1 MRFKQR
7 TLTALI
13 CGLLYCS
20 SASVIATAAEP
31 ALAEPKSP
39 ATQAHNALA
48 QLKAGHPD
56 ESARII
62 REMLI
67 RMQLELI
74 MDPRYAKN
82 SAELYAT
89 SPQILKDFFDK
100 EIDKESAS
108 AEGKASDEGKTTS
121 ERRNSGGNKTSGH
134 TIASKDTKTNSD
146 TKAIIESLI
155 NNTVPKDYS
164 ARLKK
169 HCDGVDAAM
178 KQLDEFKSIADGEQ
192 LKYGDPL
199 TSLNEEN
206 PETDPASNISVATLE
221 KLGKSLNELAT
232 EAQQMPVGDVRAALG
247 LYRLAL
253 VANSSKHY
261 PQAAD
266 YAQNSNEHIKALTDE
281 NAGLTD
287 VQLALAY
294 ALLKQEKYEAFNAL
308 KNELLKH
315 TDETE
320 RVFITLAR
328 FCELKGDDAEA
339 LKIYNIAVNKRA
351 KQQNTQKPEW
361 QDDYNALLERTKQ
374 K

>member
-20 SASVIATAAEP
+20 FALSIATAAEP
-31 ALAEPKSP
+31 ATPEQTTPEQTTPEQTTPGPTLSVP
-39 ATQAHNALA
+39 ATPAMQAQNALA

-74 MDPRYAKN
+74 MDPNYAKN
-82 SAELYAT
+82 SAELYAR
-89 SPQILKDFFDK
+89 SPQMLKQFFEK
-100 EIDKESAS
+100 EIENQNAT
-108 AEGKASDEGKTTS
+108 AGGTS
-121 ERRNSGGNKTSGH
+121 T
-134 TIASKDTKTNSD
+134 D

-155 NNTVPKDYS
+155 NNTVPKDYT
-164 ARLKK
+164 AQLKK
-169 HCDGVDAAM
+169 HCDGVDAAL

-206 PETDPASNISVATLE
+206 PEADPSSNVSVDTLE
-221 KLGKSLNELAT
+221 EFGKSLDKLAS

-253 VANSSKHY
+253 IANSSKHY
-261 PQAAD
+261 SLAED
-266 YAQNSNEHIKALTDE
+266 YAQKSSAHIKELTDE

-287 VQLALAY
+287 VQIALAY
-294 ALLKQEKYEAFNAL
+294 ALLKQRKYDAFNAI
-308 KNELLKH
+308 KNELLKR
-315 TDETE
+315 TNESE
-320 RVFITLAR
+320 RMFITMAR
-328 FCELKGDDAEA
+328 FCELKRDDVEA
-339 LKIYNIAVNKRA
+339 LKIYNIAVDKRA

>member
-20 SASVIATAAEP
+20 SASAIATAAEP
-31 ALAEPKSP
+31 ASTEPKSP
-39 ATQAHNALA
+39 TTQAHNALA

-74 MDPRYAKN
+74 MDPSYAKN
-82 SAELYAT
+82 SAELYAR

-100 EIDKESAS
+100 EIDKQNTDGS
-108 AEGKASDEGKTTS
+108 GTS
-121 ERRNSGGNKTSGH
+121 
-134 TIASKDTKTNSD
+134 SD

-206 PETDPASNISVATLE
+206 PEADPASNISVATLE

-294 ALLKQEKYEAFNAL
+294 ALLKQEKFEAFNAI

-320 RVFITLAR
+320 RMFITLAR
-328 FCELKGDDAEA
+328 FCELKHDDAEA
-339 LKIYNIAVNKRA
+339 LKIYNIAVDKRA

-361 QDDYNALLERTKQ
+361 QDDYKALLERTKQ